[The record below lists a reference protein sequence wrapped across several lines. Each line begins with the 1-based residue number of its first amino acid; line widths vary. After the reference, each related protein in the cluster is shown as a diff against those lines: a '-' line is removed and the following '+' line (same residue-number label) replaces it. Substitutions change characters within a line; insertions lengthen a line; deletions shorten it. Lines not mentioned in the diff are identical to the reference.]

1 MNRLIVLIIS
11 IFFLTQCS
19 VGEKINPWKGGEKKI
34 EKVKKIK
41 RVLTNEEKIINEFNE
56 NLKLDLTNIKTN
68 NTIVDNRNNFGAQDY
83 EGSIN
88 KIGNYKFA
96 KLEDINQLD
105 FKPIFLKDGLVFFD
119 KKGTIIRYIDNQKIL
134 WKKNFYSKSEK
145 RLKPKLNFIIDG
157 KNLVI
162 ADNIAKLYSL
172 NIDSGELNWSQNG
185 SYPYNSEIKK
195 INNKFFVIDYKNTLK
210 CYDLSDG
217 KECWE
222 LKTEDSFTM
231 ANSKFSLIIIKNDVI
246 FSNSIGDITAVDI
259 NSGLIKWQLPTQ
271 SSNILNETYNFKIS
285 KLVSDEN
292 SIYFS
297 NNKNQFYSIDYKTGT
312 INWINEIN
320 SNLTPIINDN
330 FIFTVSN
337 EGYLYVLDKIK
348 GNIIRINYLFENY
361 KLKIRKKIKPIGF
374 SIGNTNLYLTN
385 NDGKMIIVDLNSGKV
400 IDIQKIS
407 GNLVSK
413 PFIYNQNLFV
423 IKNGSI
429 TQYN

>member
-19 VGEKINPWKGGEKKI
+19 VSEKLNLWKGEEKKT

-41 RVLTNEEKIINEFNE
+41 KILTNDKKIINEFNE

-68 NTIVDNRNNFGAQDY
+68 NNIVDNRNNFGIQDY

-88 KIGNYKFA
+88 KIANYKFA
-96 KLEDINQLD
+96 KLENINQLN
-105 FKPIFLKDGLVFFD
+105 FKPIFLKDGLIFFD
-119 KKGTIIRYIDNQKIL
+119 KKGTIIRYADNQKIL
-134 WKKNFYSKSEK
+134 WKKNFYSKAEK

-172 NIDSGELNWSQNG
+172 NIDTGELNWSQNS
-185 SYPYNSEIKK
+185 SYPFNSEIKK

-210 CYDLSDG
+210 CYNLSDG

-231 ANSKFSLIIIKNDVI
+231 ANSKFSLIIIEKDVI

-271 SSNILNETYNFKIS
+271 SSNILNETYYFKIS

-297 NNKNQFYSIDYKTGT
+297 NNKNQFYSIDIKTGT

-330 FIFTVSN
+330 FIFTVSD

-348 GNIIRINYLFENY
+348 GNIVRINYLFENY
-361 KLKIRKKIKPIGF
+361 KLKVRKNIKPIGF
-374 SIGNTNLYLTN
+374 SIGNTKLYLTN
-385 NDGKMIIVDLNSGKV
+385 NDGKMIIADLSSGKV
-400 IDIQKIS
+400 IDVQKIS

-413 PFIYNQNLFV
+413 PFIHNQNLFV

>member
-19 VGEKINPWKGGEKKI
+19 ISEKVNPWKDEKKKI

-41 RVLTNEEKIINEFNE
+41 KVLSDDKKIITEFNQD
-56 NLKLDLTNIKTN
+56 LILDLTNIKTN
-68 NTIVDNRNNFGAQDY
+68 NKVNDNRNNFGIQNYD
-83 EGSIN
+83 GLID
-88 KIGNYKFA
+88 KIANYKFA
-96 KLEDINQLD
+96 KLENINQLN
-105 FKPIFLKDGLVFFD
+105 FKPIFLNDGLIFFD
-119 KKGTIIRYIDNQKIL
+119 KKGTIIRYADNQKIL
-134 WKKNFYSKSEK
+134 WKKNYYSKAEK
-145 RLKPKLNFIIDG
+145 RLKPKLNFVVDN
-157 KNLVI
+157 KNLII

-172 NIDSGELNWSQNG
+172 NIDTGELNWSQNS
-185 SYPYNSEIKK
+185 SYPFNSEIKK
-195 INNKFFVIDYKNTLK
+195 IDNKFFVIDYKNTLK
-210 CYDLSDG
+210 CYNLSDG

-231 ANSKFSLIIIKNDVI
+231 ANSKFSLIIIKKDVI

-271 SSNILNETYNFKIS
+271 SSNILNETYYFKIS

-297 NNKNQFYSIDYKTGT
+297 NNKNQFYSIDTKTGT

-330 FIFTVSN
+330 FIFTVSD

-348 GNIIRINYLFENY
+348 GNIVRINYLFENY
-361 KLKIRKKIKPIGF
+361 KLKVRKNIKPIGF
-374 SIGNTNLYLTN
+374 SIGNTKLYLTN
-385 NDGKMIIVDLNSGKV
+385 NDGKMIIADLSSGKV
-400 IDIQKIS
+400 IDVQKIS

-413 PFIYNQNLFV
+413 PFIHNQNLFV

>member
-1 MNRLIVLIIS
+1 
-11 IFFLTQCS
+11 
-19 VGEKINPWKGGEKKI
+19 
-34 EKVKKIK
+34 
-41 RVLTNEEKIINEFNE
+41 
-56 NLKLDLTNIKTN
+56 
-68 NTIVDNRNNFGAQDY
+68 
-83 EGSIN
+83 
-88 KIGNYKFA
+88 
-96 KLEDINQLD
+96 
-105 FKPIFLKDGLVFFD
+105 
-119 KKGTIIRYIDNQKIL
+119 
-134 WKKNFYSKSEK
+134 
-145 RLKPKLNFIIDG
+145 
-157 KNLVI
+157 
-162 ADNIAKLYSL
+162 
-172 NIDSGELNWSQNG
+172 
-185 SYPYNSEIKK
+185 
-195 INNKFFVIDYKNTLK
+195 
-210 CYDLSDG
+210 LSDG

-231 ANSKFSLIIIKNDVI
+231 ANSKFSLIIIKKDLI

-330 FIFTVSN
+330 FIFTVSD

-429 TQYN
+429 TQFN

>member
-1 MNRLIVLIIS
+1 MIRLILLVSTLLFLSNCSIS
-11 IFFLTQCS
+11 ETSRIWNDKE
-19 VGEKINPWKGGEKKI
+19 EKIENQKKIKKLFAEEKKI
-34 EKVKKIK
+34 I
-41 RVLTNEEKIINEFNE
+41 TEFNPE
-56 NLKLDLTNIKTN
+56 LKLDFFKLKLNSYI
-68 NTIVDNRNNFGAQDY
+68 IDNKNNFGAQNY
-83 EGSIN
+83 SGVNQKNGS
-88 KIGNYKFA
+88 YKFS
-96 KLEDINQLD
+96 KIEDLNHLNY
-105 FKPIFLKDGLVFFD
+105 KPIFLNDGLIFFD
-119 KKGTIIRYIDNQKIL
+119 KKGTIIRYADNQKIL
-134 WKKNFYSKSEK
+134 WKKNYYSKAEK
-145 RLKPKLNFIIDG
+145 KLKPKLNFVVDN
-157 KNLVI
+157 KNLII

-172 NIDSGELNWSQNG
+172 NIDTGELNWTQNS
-185 SYPYNSEIKK
+185 SYPFNSEIKK

-210 CYDLSDG
+210 CYNLSDG

-231 ANSKFSLIIIKNDVI
+231 ANSKFSLIIIEKDVI

-271 SSNILNETYNFKIS
+271 SSNILNETYYFKIS

-297 NNKNQFYSIDYKTGT
+297 NNKNQFYSIDTKTGT

-330 FIFTVSN
+330 FIFTVSD

-348 GNIIRINYLFENY
+348 GNIVRINYLFENY
-361 KLKIRKKIKPIGF
+361 KLKVRKNIKPIGF
-374 SIGNTNLYLTN
+374 SIGNTKLYLTN
-385 NDGKMIIVDLNSGKV
+385 NDGKMIITDLSSGKV
-400 IDIQKIS
+400 IDVQKIS

-413 PFIYNQNLFV
+413 PFIHNQNLFV

>member
-1 MNRLIVLIIS
+1 MS
-11 IFFLTQCS
+11 
-19 VGEKINPWKGGEKKI
+19 
-34 EKVKKIK
+34 
-41 RVLTNEEKIINEFNE
+41 
-56 NLKLDLTNIKTN
+56 
-68 NTIVDNRNNFGAQDY
+68 
-83 EGSIN
+83 
-88 KIGNYKFA
+88 
-96 KLEDINQLD
+96 
-105 FKPIFLKDGLVFFD
+105 
-119 KKGTIIRYIDNQKIL
+119 
-134 WKKNFYSKSEK
+134 
-145 RLKPKLNFIIDG
+145 
-157 KNLVI
+157 
-162 ADNIAKLYSL
+162 
-172 NIDSGELNWSQNG
+172 
-185 SYPYNSEIKK
+185 
-195 INNKFFVIDYKNTLK
+195 
-210 CYDLSDG
+210 
-217 KECWE
+217 
-222 LKTEDSFTM
+222 
-231 ANSKFSLIIIKNDVI
+231 NSKFSLIIIKNDVI
-246 FSNSIGDITAVDI
+246 FSNSIGDITAVNI
-259 NSGLIKWQLPTQ
+259 NSGLITWQLPTQ